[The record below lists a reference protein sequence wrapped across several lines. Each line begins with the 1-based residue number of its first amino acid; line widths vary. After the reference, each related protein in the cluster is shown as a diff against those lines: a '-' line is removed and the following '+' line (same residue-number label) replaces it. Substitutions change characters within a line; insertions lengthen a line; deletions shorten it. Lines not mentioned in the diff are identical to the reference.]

1 MCGIAGIL
9 HFNNEPV
16 LDNKLKQMTDVLI
29 HRGPD
34 GEGHW
39 VNSKKNVGFGHRRLS
54 IIDLSQAGKQPMHYA
69 GNRFT
74 ITFNG
79 EIYNYLEIKNILI
92 NKDYNFKSETDTEVI
107 LAAYHYWGKDCL
119 SQFNGMFAFAIW
131 DEQEQELFC
140 ARDRFGEKPLYYYKD
155 KDYFVFASEMKALFS
170 IDINKEI
177 NRKRVFEYLLFLT
190 VENPNNR
197 NETFFKDINQ
207 LPPSSFLTLNQKS
220 EIQIEKYWDL
230 DITTTF
236 KGSDDE
242 AEEKF
247 KELFFSS
254 INHRLRS
261 DVPVGSSLSGGLD
274 SSSIVCYA
282 NQLLGK
288 GNEQHVFSARFP
300 GFIKDEGNHI
310 DEVVKFCKE
319 ATIIQHEVF
328 PTEESMLNNLKK
340 IMYHQE
346 EPFGSSSIAA
356 QFEVMKLASDAGV
369 KVLLDGQG
377 ADEMMAGYT
386 LFFDTY
392 LRQTIRKS
400 PTKYVQEKKA
410 IKAITG
416 IDVDVLNLEGISS
429 TFFYDNFKYI
439 GNKRR
444 GKLKSDSDFFLGI
457 HPKLVAEFKSVENP
471 MYSPPNIKKHLK
483 FMLLNRGLNELLR
496 YADRNSMAN
505 SIEIRLPFLSHKL
518 VEFVFTL
525 PEHYFIRNGWTKF
538 ILRNSMNDV
547 LPKSIQWRRDKIGYE
562 PPQAD
567 WMRNTL
573 LMELMKD
580 AQEKLIKDKILTN
593 KKHDA
598 NWHHLM
604 LGMMYEK

>member
-1 MCGIAGIL
+1 MCGIAGIV

-16 LDNKLKQMTDVLI
+16 LALKLKQMTDVII

-34 GEGHW
+34 GEGQW
-39 VNSKKNVGFGHRRLS
+39 INEEKNVGFGHRRLS
-54 IIDLSQAGKQPMHYA
+54 IIDLSDAGKQPMHFKNQY
-69 GNRFT
+69 T

-79 EIYNYLEIKNILI
+79 EIYNYIELRTSLKQ
-92 NKDYNFKSETDTEVI
+92 KGYSFQTETDTEVV
-107 LAAYHYWGKDCL
+107 LAAYDFWGKECL
-119 SQFNGMFAFAIW
+119 SQFDGMFAFAIW
-131 DEQEQELFC
+131 DEAKKELFC
-140 ARDRFGEKPLYYYKD
+140 ARDRFGEKPFYYYKD
-155 KDYFVFASEMKALFS
+155 ENHFIFASEMKALFAVDV
-170 IDINKEI
+170 IKEI

-190 VENPNNR
+190 VENPHHR
-197 NETFFKDINQ
+197 VETFFKNVNQ
-207 LPPSSFLTLNQKS
+207 LPPSSFLTLNARS
-220 EIQIEKYWDL
+220 EIKTEKYWDL

-236 KGSDDE
+236 KGSDQE

-254 INHRLRS
+254 IRHRLRS
-261 DVPVGSSLSGGLD
+261 DVPVGSSLSGGVD
-274 SSSIVCYA
+274 SSSIVCYV
-282 NQLLGK
+282 NQLLGE
-288 GNEQHVFSARFP
+288 GVEQHVFSARFP
-300 GFIKDEGNHI
+300 GFIKDEGKHI
-310 DEVVKFCKE
+310 DEVVDFCKR

-328 PTEESMLNNLKK
+328 PTEESMLSNLKK

-356 QFEVMKLASDAGV
+356 QFEVMKLASDVGV

-377 ADEMMAGYT
+377 ADEMMAGYAV
-386 LFFDTY
+386 FFDTH

-400 PTKYVQEKKA
+400 PLKYVKEKNA
-410 IKAITG
+410 IKDITG
-416 IDVDVLNLEGISS
+416 IDVDVMNLEGISS
-429 TFFYDNFKYI
+429 TFFYDNFKYL

-444 GKLKSDSDFFLGI
+444 GKLKNNSDFFLGI
-457 HPKLVAEFKSVENP
+457 HPKLVDEFKSVDNP

-505 SIEIRLPFLSHKL
+505 SIEVRLPFLSHQL
-518 VEFVFTL
+518 VEFVFSL

-538 ILRNSMNDV
+538 ILRNSMQGI
-547 LPKSIQWRRDKIGYE
+547 LPKNIQWRRDKIGYE

-567 WMRNTL
+567 WMKNTL
-573 LMELMKD
+573 LMELMHE

-593 KKHDA
+593 KKHGA

>member
-16 LDNKLKQMTDVLI
+16 LVAKLKQMTDVLI

-34 GEGHW
+34 GEGQW
-39 VNSKKNVGFGHRRLS
+39 INEEKNVGFGHRRLS
-54 IIDLSQAGKQPMHYA
+54 IIDLSDAGKQPMHFKNQY
-69 GNRFT
+69 T

-79 EIYNYLEIKNILI
+79 EIYNYVELKKILQQKGYSF
-92 NKDYNFKSETDTEVI
+92 NTETDTEVI
-107 LAAYHYWGKDCL
+107 LAAYDFWGKKCL
-119 SQFNGMFAFAIW
+119 DEFDGMFAFAIW
-131 DEQEQELFC
+131 DQAKKELFC
-140 ARDRFGEKPLYYYKD
+140 ARDRFGEKPFYYYKD
-155 KDYFVFASEMKALFS
+155 KNYFVFASEMKALFS
-170 IDINKEI
+170 VDIIKEI

-190 VENPNNR
+190 VENPYNR
-197 NETFFKDINQ
+197 NETFFKNINQ
-207 LPPSSFLTLNQKS
+207 LPPSSFLLLNQKS
-220 EIQIEKYWDL
+220 EIKIEKYWDL
-230 DITTTF
+230 DISTTF
-236 KGSDDE
+236 IGTDGE

-247 KELFFSS
+247 KELFFTS
-254 INHRLRS
+254 IKHRLRS

-274 SSSIVCYA
+274 SSSIVCYV
-282 NQLLGK
+282 NQLLGE

-300 GFIKDEGNHI
+300 EFIKDEGKHI
-310 DEVVKFCKE
+310 EEVVGFCKK

-328 PTEESMLNNLKK
+328 PTEESMLSNLKK

-356 QFEVMKLASDAGV
+356 QYEVMKLASDAGV

-386 LFFDTY
+386 TFFETH
-392 LRQTIRKS
+392 LKQTIRNS
-400 PTKYVQEKKA
+400 PLKYHKEKTA
-410 IKAITG
+410 IKDITG
-416 IDVDVLNLEGISS
+416 IDVDVLNLEGILS
-429 TFFYDNFKYI
+429 TFLYNNFKYI

-444 GKLKSDSDFFLGI
+444 GKLKNDSDFFLGI
-457 HPKLVAEFKSVENP
+457 HPELVAEFKSVDNP

-505 SIEIRLPFLSHKL
+505 SIEVRLPFLSHKL

-538 ILRNSMNDV
+538 ILRQSMEGI
-547 LPKSIQWRRDKIGYE
+547 LPQKIQWRRDKIGYE
-562 PPQAD
+562 PPQAN
-567 WMRNTL
+567 WMENK
-573 LMELMKD
+573 ELVEMTKS
-580 AQEKLIKDKILTN
+580 AQQKLVEDKILSDKN
-593 KKHDA
+593 HDV